1 MKIQNIKLQI
11 FSEERKR
18 EEAAKRNPCRALL
31 DINHTF
37 ALLVVIMLS
46 WWSFCHHVVL
56 MILLVSRWAFVW
68 DGDMAMIF
76 VMVWIL
82 VICGM
87 WIVFSVFGG
96 SKISMMVSSD
106 KKGWSRIALIVVAIV
121 ATKMKLHTN
130 LEVHIEARGWR
141 QRVMTC
147 WLALSNRILVSFEG
161 RTTVGSH
168 VPIAPH
174 QLSQICPSLKK
185 GISELHS
192 LNCFIHCHISAAY
205 LYL

>member
-1 MKIQNIKLQI
+1 
-11 FSEERKR
+11 
-18 EEAAKRNPCRALL
+18 
-31 DINHTF
+31 
-37 ALLVVIMLS
+37 
-46 WWSFCHHVVL
+46 
-56 MILLVSRWAFVW
+56 
-68 DGDMAMIF
+68 MIF
-76 VMVWIL
+76 VIVWIL

-96 SKISMMVSSD
+96 SKLSMVSSD
-106 KKGWSRIALIVVAIV
+106 KIGWIRIALIVVAIV

-192 LNCFIHCHISAAY
+192 LNRFIHCYISAAY
-205 LYL
+205 LYLNACFSSSSFLLAKTERNINLYF